1 VTPVPDDR
9 PADDLALGAFTET
22 GPWVV
27 DPEHLVWRRGLDRV
41 RARTRA
47 DVPMLLARRRIPPIA
62 RFVRVSAAITAALVP
77 WYLRDRGTPRSR
89 AGISRRLRRQFESLG
104 STYVKLGQIISAFEG
119 LFPDELVDEFK
130 KLRDQVPPERFA
142 DVRAVVEAELGRPL
156 ETVFAE
162 FSEEP
167 LAAASIAQVHAA
179 RLLTGEEVVVKVQRP
194 KVAALVRSDLRALSW
209 LGPLLI
215 GRIPIAALA
224 NPPALV
230 ELFAEQIVEE
240 LDFRLEAENMLDLA
254 AVFAATEQRTMVVP
268 RPHPFWVTKRV
279 LVMERLRGFAFDDV
293 ESMHAAGLDTN
304 AILRAGLIASLE
316 GALIFGVFHGDLH
329 GGNLLVQPS
338 GRTVLFDFGIT
349 GRLGEVQR
357 LAFLRLLLFGTSGDV
372 RGQIASLRDLGA
384 FPPDTDLDAVYVD
397 LELDKPVKDPTQMS
411 ADELVLEMQ
420 ELVKKLLAYGA
431 RAPKDLMLFVKNLMF
446 LNAAT
451 ATLAPDLDLLGEI
464 AHVHAYFLQ
473 THGERLVRELGM
485 DPTQATVDVDA
496 VKASLLVPPE
506 VESLTFRDLQ
516 ERRRTILKRMG
527 EARHR

>member
-1 VTPVPDDR
+1 V
-9 PADDLALGAFTET
+9 
-22 GPWVV
+22 
-27 DPEHLVWRRGLDRV
+27 
-41 RARTRA
+41 
-47 DVPMLLARRRIPPIA
+47 A
-62 RFVRVSAAITAALVP
+62 RFVRVSAAIVAALVP

-142 DVRAVVEAELGRPL
+142 DVRAVVEADLGRPL
-156 ETVFAE
+156 ETVLAE
-162 FSEEP
+162 FAEEP
-167 LAAASIAQVHAA
+167 LAAASLAQV
-179 RLLTGEEVVVKVQRP
+179 
-194 KVAALVRSDLRALSW
+194 
-209 LGPLLI
+209 
-215 GRIPIAALA
+215 
-224 NPPALV
+224 
-230 ELFAEQIVEE
+230 
-240 LDFRLEAENMLDLA
+240 
-254 AVFAATEQRTMVVP
+254 
-268 RPHPFWVTKRV
+268 
-279 LVMERLRGFAFDDV
+279 
-293 ESMHAAGLDTN
+293 HAAGLDTN
-304 AILRAGLIASLE
+304 AILRAGLIACLE

-338 GRTVLFDFGIT
+338 GQTVLFDFGIT
-349 GRLGEVQR
+349 GRLAEVQR
-357 LAFLRLLLFGTSGDV
+357 LAFLRLLLMGTSGDV
-372 RGQIASLRDLGA
+372 RGQLVSLRDLGA
-384 FPPDTDLDAVYVD
+384 FPPDTDLDAVYLD
-397 LELDKPVKDPTQMS
+397 LELDQPVKDPTQMS
-411 ADELVLEMQ
+411 ADELVHEMQ

-473 THGERLVRELGM
+473 VHGERLVRELGM

-506 VESLTFRDLQ
+506 VERLTFRDLQ

-527 EARHR
+527 ESRPRR